1 MFSIALSE
9 RLLTENQIRRY
20 SIFSLYYSD
29 DDIIE
34 LVNKENC
41 LCDYISN
48 ARDYLAIDNPDI
60 DRLIHCFTLL
70 GVCFIGFDYAEL
82 NKNLF
87 RAVYEKSLYEIN
99 MENLQLIQREILEDK
114 NEDDFL
120 HKNYTILYSHP
131 DSSITKYINRN
142 VNEYLDV
149 VLHISR
155 GTILDDEKAVVAIL
169 NNSDLTI
176 EHKQFIYF

>member
-1 MFSIALSE
+1 MSAYIKYLNMSWSEVFSIALSE

-70 GVCFIGFDYAEL
+70 GVCFIALGFF
-82 NKNLF
+82 NN
-87 RAVYEKSLYEIN
+87 
-99 MENLQLIQREILEDK
+99 
-114 NEDDFL
+114 
-120 HKNYTILYSHP
+120 
-131 DSSITKYINRN
+131 
-142 VNEYLDV
+142 
-149 VLHISR
+149 
-155 GTILDDEKAVVAIL
+155 AICQ
-169 NNSDLTI
+169 S
-176 EHKQFIYF
+176 ECQ